1 MEYNDHEKLEELGSE
16 AGRRAAEAGERV
28 SATAHTTAAKF
39 GDQMKSFAGRIR
51 DTAPRVESAIH
62 NSTERLAQKFERG
75 GSYLTDRQY
84 EDTTRNITQ
93 YIRRHPVMSMMVG
106 IAAGLLLA
114 SKRRH

>member
-1 MEYNDHEKLEELGSE
+1 MEDNENLNELSAE
-16 AGRRAAEAGERV
+16 AARRAERASERV
-28 SATAHTTAAKF
+28 SDGARRTAEKF

-75 GSYLTDRQY
+75 GSYLTERQY

>member
-1 MEYNDHEKLEELGSE
+1 MEDNENLSELGSE
-16 AGRRAAEAGERV
+16 AARQAEKASERV
-28 SATAHTTAAKF
+28 SDSARRTAEKF
-39 GDQMKSFAGRIR
+39 GDQMKNFAGRIR
-51 DTAPRVESAIH
+51 DTAPRVESVIH
-62 NSTERLAQKFERG
+62 DGTERLAQKLERG
-75 GSYLTDRQY
+75 GTYLTNRQY